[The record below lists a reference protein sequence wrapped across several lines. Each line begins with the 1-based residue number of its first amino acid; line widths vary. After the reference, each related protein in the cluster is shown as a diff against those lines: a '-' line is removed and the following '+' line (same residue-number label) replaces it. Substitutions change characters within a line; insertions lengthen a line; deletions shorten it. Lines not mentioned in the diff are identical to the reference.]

1 MITVV
6 SQVTPPRTT
15 QVRKGE
21 TSVKELMKRS
31 YVTALVIGL
40 LGLVGSVSAAGVLV
54 SSFGLYVFLE
64 GPQYLPDVVGRPLS
78 GGEILAG
85 LVGSAFLTFSAC
97 LGIAWAILNDSRR
110 IAKELR
116 AESAVTDPVCVGEV
130 VEEVKAVA

>member
-1 MITVV
+1 MVTVA

-21 TSVKELMKRS
+21 TSVKKLMKPS

-64 GPQYLPDVVGRPLS
+64 GPQYLPDLVGRPLS

-85 LVGSAFLTFSAC
+85 LVGSAFLTFSAY

-110 IAKELR
+110 IAKEF
-116 AESAVTDPVCVGEV
+116 EEPKEQVEV
-130 VEEVKAVA
+130 VEVKEAA